1 MSGAVIN
8 SKIEALNIRVDK
20 IEKNNPNTPVISN
33 ENFVEK
39 KILDKELIELKK
51 KNELLEK
58 KLEDFSNLTNTNL
71 KNLENNTDMIRAQ
84 INKLKDKNISKD
96 APKDAPKIIK

>member
-51 KNELLEK
+51 KKEIFK
-58 KLEDFSNLTNTNL
+58 K
-71 KNLENNTDMIRAQ
+71 
-84 INKLKDKNISKD
+84 
-96 APKDAPKIIK
+96 KIKKI